1 MNEQI
6 LKEILNEMKSMKAEM
21 NSMKSEMKSEINSVK
36 SEMSSMKTE
45 IKSIQREMVTKSDM
59 EENTRILRALEHA
72 SQVQAAEM
80 EGLKL
85 STATKESVARLEAKI
100 DRVTEIQTIQGESIN
115 IIAFRQT
122 NTEAEVN
129 ILRKAVR

>member
-1 MNEQI
+1 MSEQL
-6 LKEILNEMKSMKAEM
+6 LKEILSEMKSMKSEIT
-21 NSMKSEMKSEINSVK
+21 SIKSEMKSMK
-36 SEMSSMKTE
+36 S
-45 IKSIQREMVTKSDM
+45 EMVTKSDM

-85 STATKESVARLEAKI
+85 TTATKESVARIEAKI
-100 DRVTEIQTIQGESIN
+100 DRVTEIQTVQGESIN
-115 IIAFRQT
+115 IIALRQT

-129 ILRKAVR
+129 ILHKAVR